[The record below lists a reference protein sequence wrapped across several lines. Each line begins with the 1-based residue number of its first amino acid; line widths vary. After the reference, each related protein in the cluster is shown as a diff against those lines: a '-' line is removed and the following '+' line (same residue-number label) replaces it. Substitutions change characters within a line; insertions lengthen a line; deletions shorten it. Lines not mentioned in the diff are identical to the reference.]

1 MRVCTDCPQVQAVT
15 RYEPNEP
22 DELMLEESDVINVF
36 RKLTDGKSQVFNTK
50 LAGDMHHIWKSR
62 SYPQAVYSY
71 DVNNTS

>member
-50 LAGDMHHIWKSR
+50 LAGDMHHI
-62 SYPQAVYSY
+62 
-71 DVNNTS
+71 